1 MQLIVQVRGK
11 TAIGRVTDHLVY
23 RRPDGKERSG
33 LVDEGRRVVGVA
45 RVLDGE
51 CFTNPEDHPAEL
63 DVPDSGQMPGI
74 AMEVSRLVTEAVPVT
89 SDRLDV
95 HRALPWIG
103 CAINSL
109 HPGWAGCRGCA
120 RGCQLSRTQSQP
132 TPASRA
138 ERPGAGAH
146 VLISPF
152 LLHSVAP
159 SRTKQWE
166 DRQPSCCTCS
176 RWSPSWSAWTSC
188 SSGTSSGPG

>member
-95 HRALPWIG
+95 HRPPLDWMRYKQSASWLGGLPRLCSRVSALP
-103 CAINSL
+103 L
-109 HPGWAGCRGCA
+109 RF
-120 RGCQLSRTQSQP
+120 LK
-132 TPASRA
+132 
-138 ERPGAGAH
+138 RP
-146 VLISPF
+146 
-152 LLHSVAP
+152 
-159 SRTKQWE
+159 
-166 DRQPSCCTCS
+166 
-176 RWSPSWSAWTSC
+176 
-188 SSGTSSGPG
+188 